1 MDDLS
6 EEDKMTVARARKIE
20 KFLSQPFYMSEV
32 FSGNPGKFVE
42 LSESIEGF
50 GELLEGGGDAYPESA
65 FYMAGGLKDAFEQG
79 RKLNEM
85 NN

>member
-42 LSESIEGF
+42 LQESIDGF
-50 GELLEGGGDAYPESA
+50 GELLEGGGDPYPETA
-65 FYMAGGLKDAFEQG
+65 FYMMGGLKEAYEAG
-79 RKLNEM
+79 RKLNDM
-85 NN
+85 HV